1 MNNSILLR
9 AVSVTKSYQSASK
22 TIHVLQ
28 DLNMEIPQGRM
39 IAIMGA
45 SGVGKS
51 TLLHVLGAL
60 DHPDSGEVLFEGEN
74 LFDYSEQRLAEYRNQ
89 KIGFVFQMHHL
100 LPEFNALE
108 NTMIPFLLRK
118 YDRAGAA
125 ARATELLT
133 EVGLADRLDHR
144 PGQLSGGEQ
153 QRVAVARAL
162 MQSPRLIL
170 ADEPTGNL
178 DEHTSESIFQLF
190 RELHERHQLSFLIA
204 THNSELASICQDVYT
219 LHEGKLHSAFSR

>member
-1 MNNSILLR
+1 MNEELLLKAS
-9 AVSVTKSYQSASK
+9 AVSKSYQSATK
-22 TIHVLQ
+22 RIDVLQ
-28 DLNMEIPQGRM
+28 QLDLEIPARSM

-60 DHPDSGEVLFEGEN
+60 DQPDSGEIFFEGQSMAA
-74 LFDYSEQRLAEYRNQ
+74 FTPEQLAEYRNQ

-108 NTMIPFLLRK
+108 NTMIPYLLRK
-118 YDRAGAA
+118 YDKPAASQRAMQ
-125 ARATELLT
+125 LLK
-133 EVGLADRLDHR
+133 EVGLQERYDHR

-153 QRVAVARAL
+153 QRVAIARAL
-162 MQSPRLIL
+162 MQSPLLIL

-178 DEHTSESIFQLF
+178 DENTSASIFDLF
-190 RELHERHQLSFLIA
+190 RTLHAQHNLSFVIA
-204 THNSELASICQDVYT
+204 THNPDLASICEVTYV
-219 LHEGKLHSAFSR
+219 LHEGKLVKR